1 MKKRLRSSISK
12 SYKANNSTHIRL
24 PIARQRQRPSTID
37 CVKTILFRQFILFKK
52 MQKKKQL
59 IENVNTVT
67 RRERRRFIGEHLS
80 FIKTTQ
86 INVQFLS
93 GHYTQEISYRERYTR
108 VTFFQFVIAIVHNS
122 SASMV
127 TLFSAPTSGKY

>member
-1 MKKRLRSSISK
+1 
-12 SYKANNSTHIRL
+12 
-24 PIARQRQRPSTID
+24 
-37 CVKTILFRQFILFKK
+37 

-86 INVQFLS
+86 INVYFLS
-93 GHYTQEISYRERYTR
+93 GHYTQEISYFFFFFLRCIFAEANVTR
-108 VTFFQFVIAIVHNS
+108 FRIEKDTQGLHFFN
-122 SASMV
+122 
-127 TLFSAPTSGKY
+127 L